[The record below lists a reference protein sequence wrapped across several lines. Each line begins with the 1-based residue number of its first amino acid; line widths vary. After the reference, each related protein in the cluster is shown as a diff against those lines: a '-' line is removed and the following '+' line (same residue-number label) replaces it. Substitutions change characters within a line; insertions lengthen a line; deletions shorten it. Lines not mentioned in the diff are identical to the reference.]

1 MLARLEV
8 GCMALG
14 FAWKDRTLVDCKQKG
29 GFGGC
34 MDSGFEGEEKALFSR
49 LEEGLRGSDGS

>member
-1 MLARLEV
+1 MD
-8 GCMALG
+8 
-14 FAWKDRTLVDCKQKG
+14 FKQEG

-34 MDSGFEGEEKALFSR
+34 MDSGFEREEKALFSR